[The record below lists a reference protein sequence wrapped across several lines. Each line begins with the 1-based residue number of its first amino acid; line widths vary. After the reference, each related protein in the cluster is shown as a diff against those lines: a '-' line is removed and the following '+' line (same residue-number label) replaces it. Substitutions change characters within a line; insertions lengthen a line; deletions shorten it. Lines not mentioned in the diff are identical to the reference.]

1 MFTPKRQSNL
11 ATPLSSSRVTR
22 SQSLKTKHE
31 MSPRVSL
38 SSALNSSLIYSD
50 SLLESYKTPL
60 PIKVS
65 EIIAQATPEEVN
77 QFTATLLPNGH
88 VCFTTEKKLY
98 IWKLR
103 KSYKVCQKCF
113 I

>member
-1 MFTPKRQSNL
+1 MFTPKRQSNSSG
-11 ATPLSSSRVTR
+11 APLSSSRVTR

-38 SSALNSSLIYSD
+38 SNTLNSSLIYSD

-65 EIIAQATPEEVN
+65 EMIAQSTQEGN
-77 QFTATLLPNGH
+77 LTWT
-88 VCFTTEKKLY
+88 
-98 IWKLR
+98 
-103 KSYKVCQKCF
+103 S
-113 I
+113 